1 MVVISA
7 AVEGSIDEAL
17 VKRLISEAGGIPG
30 EVYGKNGK
38 LPLRA
43 RINAYNNAARY
54 QPWIVL
60 VDLNHE
66 ATCAP
71 NLCRAWLPTKSP
83 KLCFR
88 VAVREVEAWL
98 LADREHI
105 ANFLSISRSRVP
117 INPESEE
124 NPKQVMVN
132 LAALSRRRDIRE
144 DMVPR
149 PASGRQVGPAYT
161 SRLIEFISVSQGGWR
176 PDIASTYSQSLQGC
190 IECLRQLIRAEQSE
204 PGSRLGASS

>member
-1 MVVISA
+1 MIVVSA
-7 AVEGSIDEAL
+7 AVEGSVDEAL

-43 RINAYNNAARY
+43 RINAYNSAARY
-54 QPWIVL
+54 RPWMIL
-60 VDLNHE
+60 IDLNHE
-66 ATCAP
+66 ANCAP
-71 NLCRAWLPTKSP
+71 DLCRAWLPTRSP

-98 LADREHI
+98 LADREHV
-105 ANFLSISRSRVP
+105 AKFLSISKARIP
-117 INPESEE
+117 LNPELEE

-132 LAALSRRRDIRE
+132 LAARSRRRDIRE

-149 PASGRQVGPAYT
+149 LGRGRSGGPADT
-161 SRLIEFISVSQGGWR
+161 
-176 PDIASTYSQSLQGC
+176 P
-190 IECLRQLIRAEQSE
+190 
-204 PGSRLGASS
+204 

>member
-1 MVVISA
+1 MVVVSA
-7 AVEGSIDEAL
+7 AVEGSVDEVL

-43 RINAYNNAARY
+43 RINAYNSAARY
-54 QPWIVL
+54 RPWVIL

-66 ATCAP
+66 ADCAP
-71 NLCRAWLPTKSP
+71 DLCRAWLPRRSP

-98 LADREHI
+98 LADREQI
-105 ANFLSISRSRVP
+105 ANFLSITKSRVP
-117 INPESEE
+117 VNPESEE

-132 LAALSRRRDIRE
+132 LAARSRRRNIRE
-144 DMVPR
+144 DMAPR
-149 PASGRQVGPAYT
+149 PGSRRDVGPAYT
-161 SRLIEFISVSQGGWR
+161 SRLIEFISASEGGWR
-176 PDIASTYSQSLQGC
+176 PDVASTYSQSLKRC
-190 IECLRQLIRAEQSE
+190 IECLRRLINAE
-204 PGSRLGASS
+204 

>member
-1 MVVISA
+1 MVVVSA
-7 AVEGSIDEAL
+7 AVEGSVDEVL

-43 RINAYNNAARY
+43 RINAYNSAARY
-54 QPWIVL
+54 RPWVVL

-66 ATCAP
+66 HNCAP
-71 NLCRAWLPTKSP
+71 DLCRAWLPTRSP

-105 ANFLSISRSRVP
+105 ANFLSIAQSRVP

-124 NPKQVMVN
+124 NPKQALVN
-132 LAALSRRRDIRE
+132 LAAHSRRRNIRE

-149 PASGRQVGPAYT
+149 PGSRREVGPAYT
-161 SRLIEFISVSQGGWR
+161 SRLIEFISASAGAWR
-176 PDIASTYSQSLQGC
+176 PDIASTYSQSLKRC
-190 IECLRQLIRAEQSE
+190 IECLKRLISAERANFS
-204 PGSRLGASS
+204 

>member
-1 MVVISA
+1 MIVISA
-7 AVEGSIDEAL
+7 AVEGSVDEVV
-17 VKRLISEAGGIPG
+17 VKRLISQAGGVPG

-43 RINAYNNAARY
+43 RINAYNSAARY
-54 QPWIVL
+54 RPWIVL

-66 ATCAP
+66 ANCAP
-71 NLCRAWLPTKSP
+71 DLCRAWLPTRSS

-105 ANFLSISRSRVP
+105 SKFLSISKTRIP
-117 INPESEE
+117 LNPELEE

-132 LAALSRRRDIRE
+132 LAAHSRRRNIRE
-144 DMVPR
+144 EMVPR
-149 PASGRQVGPAYT
+149 PGSGREVGPAYT
-161 SRLIEFISVSQGGWR
+161 SRLIEFISTSQGGWR
-176 PDIASTYSQSLQGC
+176 PDIAAAYSQSLRRC
-190 IECLRQLIRAEQSE
+190 IECLRRLISAEQ
-204 PGSRLGASS
+204 

>member
-1 MVVISA
+1 MVVVSA
-7 AVEGSIDEAL
+7 AVEGSVDEVL

-43 RINAYNNAARY
+43 RINAYNSAARY
-54 QPWIVL
+54 RPWVVL
-60 VDLNHE
+60 VDLNYE
-66 ATCAP
+66 RNCAP
-71 NLCRAWLPTKSP
+71 DLCRAWLPTRSP

-105 ANFLSISRSRVP
+105 ANFLSIAQSRVP

-124 NPKQVMVN
+124 NPKQVLVN
-132 LAALSRRRDIRE
+132 LAAHSRRRNIRE

-149 PASGRQVGPAYT
+149 PGSRREVGPAYT
-161 SRLIEFISVSQGGWR
+161 SRLIEFISASAGGWR
-176 PDIASTYSQSLQGC
+176 PAVASGRSQSLQRC
-190 IECLRQLIRAEQSE
+190 IECLGGLVSAESADF
-204 PGSRLGASS
+204 S